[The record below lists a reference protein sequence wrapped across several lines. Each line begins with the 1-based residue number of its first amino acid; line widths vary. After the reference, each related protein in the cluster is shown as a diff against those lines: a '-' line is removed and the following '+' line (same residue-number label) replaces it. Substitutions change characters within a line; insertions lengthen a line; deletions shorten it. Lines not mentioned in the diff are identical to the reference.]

1 MKDVTN
7 LGHEMT
13 SVLAAIQKA
22 TGAFMFAKGIEVVE
36 PKFPEVRFTIKEPV
50 EVVLERDEEDEPIKT
65 KTEMQ
70 PVNCLELKH
79 LSYAGQA
86 VADIF
91 STIDQFNTVKY
102 PSTDIIV
109 RNNVLS
115 EYTIPAEFV
124 CFMRPAK
131 VVLLSEF
138 ADDDRADDILMQ
150 YKVINDSKVGE
161 VLPPDEL
168 NLAFDVLLK
177 AINPKC
183 QACYGLSEAKRE
195 VLHLTKEMIETYPTY
210 MDDGETLVHRQT
222 EDICNWV
229 LSYRA
234 LRRRQYSIDSA
245 LNYDVKL
252 LNWARKLK
260 ILSTKRVVDNA
271 D

>member
-1 MKDVTN
+1 
-7 LGHEMT
+7 
-13 SVLAAIQKA
+13 
-22 TGAFMFAKGIEVVE
+22 
-36 PKFPEVRFTIKEPV
+36 
-50 EVVLERDEEDEPIKT
+50 
-65 KTEMQ
+65 
-70 PVNCLELKH
+70 
-79 LSYAGQA
+79 
-86 VADIF
+86 
-91 STIDQFNTVKY
+91 
-102 PSTDIIV
+102 
-109 RNNVLS
+109 
-115 EYTIPAEFV
+115 
-124 CFMRPAK
+124 MRPAK

-138 ADDDRADDILMQ
+138 TDDERADDLLMQ

-183 QACYGLSEAKRE
+183 QACYGLDEAKRE
-195 VLHLTKEMIETYPTY
+195 VLYLTKEMVETYPTL
-210 MDDGETLVHRQT
+210 MDDGEILVHRHS

-260 ILSTKRVVDNA
+260 ILSTKRVEDNA
-271 D
+271 N

>member
-36 PKFPEVRFTIKEPV
+36 PKFPEVRFTINEPV
-50 EVVLERDEEDEPIKT
+50 EVVLERDEEDKPIKT

-91 STIDQFNTVKY
+91 STIDQFNMVEY

-115 EYTIPAEFV
+115 DYTIPAEFV
-124 CFMRPAK
+124 CFMRPDK
-131 VVLLSEF
+131 VVLLAEF
-138 ADDDRADDILMQ
+138 KDDDRADDLLMQ
-150 YKVINDSKVGE
+150 YEVVNDSKVGK
-161 VLPPDEL
+161 VLPPKEL
-168 NLAFDVLLK
+168 NLAFDVLVK

-183 QACYGLSEAKRE
+183 QACYGLAQAKRE
-195 VLHLTKEMIETYPTY
+195 VWHLTKDMVETYPTY
-210 MDDGETLVHRQT
+210 MEDGETLVHRQT

-229 LSYRA
+229 LSYPV
-234 LRRRQYSIDSA
+234 LRRRQYSIDST
-245 LNYDVKL
+245 LNYDEKL
-252 LNWARKLK
+252 LNWARQLK

-271 D
+271 N

>member
-1 MKDVTN
+1 MEDVTK

-50 EVVLERDEEDEPIKT
+50 EVVLERDKEDKPIKT

-91 STIDQFNTVKY
+91 STIDQFNTVEY

-115 EYTIPAEFV
+115 DYTIPAEFV
-124 CFMRPAK
+124 CFMRPEK
-131 VVLLSEF
+131 VVSLSEYKDDDK
-138 ADDDRADDILMQ
+138 ADDLLMR
-150 YKVINDSKVGE
+150 YEVVNDSKVGE
-161 VLPPDEL
+161 VLPPKEL
-168 NLAFDVLLK
+168 NLAFDVLVK

-183 QACYGLSEAKRE
+183 QACYGLTQAKRE
-195 VLHLTKEMIETYPTY
+195 VSYLTKEMIETYPTC
-210 MDDGETLVHRQT
+210 MDDGEKLVHRQT
-222 EDICNWV
+222 DGICNWV
-229 LSYRA
+229 LSYRV
-234 LRRRQYSIDSA
+234 LRRRQYSIDST
-245 LNYDVKL
+245 LNYDEKL
-252 LNWARKLK
+252 LNWARQLK
-260 ILSTKRVVDNA
+260 ILSTKRVVDSTN
-271 D
+271 